1 MPKFFYTLLL
11 VAIISFTASAQNN
24 KTGTWGIL
32 TVLMPGDS
40 AHRWG
45 GYSELQVRSNGP
57 VFNQFQ
63 YYEAKAGISYDL
75 DKYFTALIG
84 GGRYTTYDY
93 NNLGAGPTTI
103 EARMWEQMSVSQYL
117 SRIKLEHR
125 YRIEQRW
132 LNGIYRN
139 RFRYRL
145 NLFIPLNSKKIEAKT
160 WFVSV
165 FDEIFLNNKEPNF
178 ERNRISA
185 ALGYQFDKKWIVQAG
200 WVNQYNY
207 IPNQSNDKNNILLM
221 LMYRINRKNSAKRE
235 HLPSTSD

>member
-1 MPKFFYTLLL
+1 MPKSFYFILVFFI
-11 VAIISFTASAQNN
+11 AGFSASAQNS
-24 KTGTWGIL
+24 KTGTWGIF
-32 TVLMPGDS
+32 TALMPGDS
-40 AHRWG
+40 VHRWG
-45 GYSELQVRSNGP
+45 GYSELQVRENG
-57 VFNQFQ
+57 VFNQFN
-63 YYEAKAGISYDL
+63 YYELKAGISYDL

-93 NNLGAGPTTI
+93 QNVGAGPTTI
-103 EARMWEQMSVSQYL
+103 EARFWEQMSVSQYL
-117 SRIKLEHR
+117 HRIKLEHR
-125 YRIEQRW
+125 YRVEQRW

-145 NLFIPLNSKKIEAKT
+145 NVFVPLNKTKIEPKT
-160 WFVSV
+160 WFISAY
-165 FDEIFLNNKEPNF
+165 DEIFLNNKEPNF

-185 ALGYQFDKKWIVQAG
+185 ALGYQIDKKWIVQAG

-207 IPNQSNDKNNILLM
+207 VPNLSNDKDNVMLM

>member
-57 VFNQFQ
+57 AFNQFQ